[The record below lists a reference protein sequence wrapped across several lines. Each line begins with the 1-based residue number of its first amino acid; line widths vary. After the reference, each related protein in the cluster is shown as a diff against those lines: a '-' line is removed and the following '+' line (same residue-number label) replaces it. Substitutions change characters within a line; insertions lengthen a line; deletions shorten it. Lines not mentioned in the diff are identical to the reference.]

1 MEFVLCVLVCDGLGL
16 IIRKMPST
24 ECSTTMYPFGSL
36 FAFHI
41 VPQIR
46 CSGVR
51 TDGYE
56 SSRAVSSLL
65 LCLHL
70 CPIDLCS
77 MSQDV
82 IPSQFP
88 QPRDAVGAEVH

>member
-1 MEFVLCVLVCDGLGL
+1 MSWCAMAYVLSVVGCSYLNALQRCIPLVV
-16 IIRKMPST
+16 
-24 ECSTTMYPFGSL
+24 F

-56 SSRAVSSLL
+56 SSRAVSSLS